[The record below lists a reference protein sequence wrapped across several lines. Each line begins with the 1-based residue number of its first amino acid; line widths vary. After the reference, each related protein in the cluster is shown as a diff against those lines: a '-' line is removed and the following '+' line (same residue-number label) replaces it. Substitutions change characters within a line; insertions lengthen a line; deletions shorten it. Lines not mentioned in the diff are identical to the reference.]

1 MKKTLRLFV
10 ASIAV
15 FTFLLA
21 FARLGFAAEVATHL
35 PLKADE
41 KPKVF
46 ELIIKDHRFEPS
58 QFTLEPGQR
67 YILRIINKDSSA
79 EEFESRYLKR
89 EKIIP
94 GNSTMDIAIGP
105 LKPGVYDFMG
115 EFHQDTAQGR
125 ITVPQIGTP
134 YPANN

>member
-1 MKKTLRLFV
+1 MKKMLRPFV
-10 ASIAV
+10 AGIA
-15 FTFLLA
+15 A
-21 FARLGFAAEVATHL
+21 FAFLIAIARPGFAAEVATHL

-41 KPKVF
+41 KPTVV
-46 ELIIKDHRFEPS
+46 ELIIKDHRFEPP
-58 QFTLEPGQR
+58 QFMLEPHKR
-67 YILRIINKDSSA
+67 FILRVINKDDSA

-94 GNSTMDIAIGP
+94 GNSTVDIAIGP

-125 ITVPQIGTP
+125 ITVPQVGTP
-134 YPANN
+134 YPVNN